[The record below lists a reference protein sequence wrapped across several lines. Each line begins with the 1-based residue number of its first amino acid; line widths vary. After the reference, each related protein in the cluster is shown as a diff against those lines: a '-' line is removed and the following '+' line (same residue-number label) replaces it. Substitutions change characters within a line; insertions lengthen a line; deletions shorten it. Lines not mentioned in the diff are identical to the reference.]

1 MKSELR
7 DRIINV
13 LKFYLA
19 EVIDDKESEFVKMY
33 VEYGTFYNMNDL
45 ELLKM
50 FSLALSDPL
59 EFDEIDK
66 RTIIEA
72 FNASADLLQRLDE
85 RVKNLRERFQVE
97 PEFIEKEEPKVVKI
111 NNEKI
116 PEYDSDSPVDHE
128 RIVAGILE
136 MFKLSVQHNC
146 EPEMEF
152 GFQINDRILKA
163 KVELEVE

>member
-7 DRIINV
+7 ARLYNV
-13 LKFYLA
+13 LTYYLA
-19 EVIDDKESEFVKMY
+19 EVIDDKESEFVKMH

-50 FSLALSDPL
+50 FSLALSDSL

-85 RVKNLRERFQVE
+85 RVKNLRERFR
-97 PEFIEKEEPKVVKI
+97 EE
-111 NNEKI
+111 
-116 PEYDSDSPVDHE
+116 
-128 RIVAGILE
+128 
-136 MFKLSVQHNC
+136 
-146 EPEMEF
+146 
-152 GFQINDRILKA
+152 
-163 KVELEVE
+163 

>member
-7 DRIINV
+7 ARLYNV
-13 LKFYLA
+13 LTYYLA
-19 EVIDDKESEFVKMY
+19 EVIDDKESEFVKMH

-50 FSLALSDPL
+50 FSLALSDYL

-85 RVKNLRERFQVE
+85 RVKNLRERFR
-97 PEFIEKEEPKVVKI
+97 EE
-111 NNEKI
+111 
-116 PEYDSDSPVDHE
+116 
-128 RIVAGILE
+128 
-136 MFKLSVQHNC
+136 
-146 EPEMEF
+146 
-152 GFQINDRILKA
+152 
-163 KVELEVE
+163 

>member
-7 DRIINV
+7 ARLYNV
-13 LKFYLA
+13 LTYYLA
-19 EVIDDKESEFVKMY
+19 EVIDDKESEFVKMHA
-33 VEYGTFYNMNDL
+33 ERGTFYNMNDL

-85 RVKNLRERFQVE
+85 RVKNLRERFR
-97 PEFIEKEEPKVVKI
+97 EE
-111 NNEKI
+111 
-116 PEYDSDSPVDHE
+116 
-128 RIVAGILE
+128 
-136 MFKLSVQHNC
+136 
-146 EPEMEF
+146 
-152 GFQINDRILKA
+152 
-163 KVELEVE
+163 